1 MDDFIKKG
9 YEEGWIKPLE
19 DAFINNPPTEE
30 IHKGEI
36 TYYIKEEAKP
46 YTKYKVGDIVYV
58 DRYTYSNKK
67 EGNNHLFV
75 IVRTNLVVDIE
86 YFGMLIS
93 SRLEKLKY
101 KDNILLKRDQKNNLD
116 KDSIVKTDYVYE
128 IKDKDIRCKIGE
140 VDKEKIDL
148 YIKIKL
154 NKK

>member
-1 MDDFIKKG
+1 MDNFIKRG

-19 DAFINNPPTEE
+19 DAFINNPPEE
-30 IHKGEI
+30 ECHKGKI
-36 TYYIKEEAKP
+36 NYYVKEENEP

-75 IVRTNLVVDIE
+75 IIKTNLVVDIE

-93 SRLEKLKY
+93 SRLDKLRY
-101 KDNILLKRDQKNNLD
+101 KDNILLKKDQKNNLD

-128 IKDKDIRCKIGE
+128 IKEEDIRCKIGE
-140 VDKEKIDL
+140 VAQENINI
-148 YIKIKL
+148 YIKTKL
-154 NKK
+154 NTE